1 MSPRC
6 TLPYFPSAGFE
17 DCQTVE
23 NTTCGFF
30 YVTCPDQ
37 CQAFK
42 TWTEA
47 EAYWHEH
54 CDAFHDHS
62 APPSIRPVAAPVTIA
77 QPPSYVLTVTTTGS
91 PSLITASL
99 DSCSESS
106 ASSGSG
112 VSDISSVSSLSSALT
127 SSFGTSHAAAQYALS
142 FPSAVPLIEV
152 SLRAAGGA
160 PRTPLKDQPRTL
172 SLPVTP
178 QMRVQL
184 TPSGHAAGALLAA
197 RAAASGT
204 APPPTPVLA
213 PIPQTPQPHPQA
225 TQTPALSI
233 LQTPTGPPN
242 PPPLPRHP
250 RPWWVAL
257 PPTPAATGCTASRLS
272 AVGLTDVKL
281 MVSCNY
287 DKLEAWVTGEPFDGD
302 M

>member
-17 DCQTVE
+17 DRQTVE

-30 YVTCPDQ
+30 YVVKIGRVPGAYTDSWISRDQ
-37 CQAFK
+37 VSGFCNGTQKAFK

-47 EAYWHEH
+47 EA
-54 CDAFHDHS
+54 
-62 APPSIRPVAAPVTIA
+62 IRPVAAPVTIA
-77 QPPSYVLTVTTTGS
+77 QPPSYESTATTTGS
-91 PSLITASL
+91 PSSITASL
-99 DSCSESS
+99 DSCSKSS

-112 VSDISSVSSLSSALT
+112 VSDISFVSGLSSAFT
-127 SSFGTSHAAAQYALS
+127 SSFGTSRAAAQYALN
-142 FPSAVPLIEV
+142 FPSAVPLV
-152 SLRAAGGA
+152 KASLHAAGGA
-160 PRTPLKDQPRTL
+160 PCTPLKDQPRTP
-172 SLPVTP
+172 SLPVTL
-178 QMRVQL
+178 QTRVQL
-184 TPSGHAAGALLAA
+184 TPSSRAAGALLAA
-197 RAAASGT
+197 RATASGT

-213 PIPQTPQPHPQA
+213 PIPQTPQLHLQA

-242 PPPLPRHP
+242 PPP
-250 RPWWVAL
+250 
-257 PPTPAATGCTASRLS
+257 PPPLQA

-281 MVSCNY
+281 MVSRNY